1 MLRNA
6 PTHPDNF
13 TEWEAAAACR
23 SEDPEL
29 FFPLPQ
35 ATPQIRHAKA
45 VCATCPVR
53 LDCLYLALGH
63 GLDHGIFGGF
73 TEEERRSLVRRSSAV
88 TANKYLAARAT
99 SSCVAGRPRRPPRRR

>member
-1 MLRNA
+1 M
-6 PTHPDNF
+6 
-13 TEWEAAAACR
+13 AACT

-29 FFPLPQ
+29 FFPLPH
-35 ATPQIRHAKA
+35 ARPQIRHAKA
-45 VCATCPVR
+45 VCAACPVR
-53 LDCLYLALGH
+53 LNCLHLALGH

-73 TEEERRSLVRRSSAV
+73 TAEERRGLVRHTSSAG